1 MKIKIKQLSDSV
13 VSITDSKGTALAAW
27 RGALISFFV
36 DNSRQKSL
44 YLNYD
49 RMFINYG
56 MNKFKTISF

>member
-1 MKIKIKQLSDSV
+1 MKIKIEQLSDSV
-13 VSITDSKGTALAAW
+13 VSVTDSKGTALASS